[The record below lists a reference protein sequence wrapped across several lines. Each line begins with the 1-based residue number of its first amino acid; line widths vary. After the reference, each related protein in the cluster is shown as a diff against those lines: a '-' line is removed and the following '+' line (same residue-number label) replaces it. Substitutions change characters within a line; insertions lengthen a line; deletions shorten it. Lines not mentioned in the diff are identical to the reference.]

1 MEHLAADVSLAD
13 VARECTLSRSH
24 FSKAFKQTTGQTSH
38 AWLVGQR
45 VEAAQRLLRNP
56 ELSTAQVVSACGFAD
71 QSHLTRVFSAR
82 TGTSP
87 ARWRRSRA
95 D

>member
-1 MEHLAADVSLAD
+1 L
-13 VARECTLSRSH
+13 
-24 FSKAFKQTTGQTSH
+24 
-38 AWLVGQR
+38 GQR

-56 ELSTAQVVSACGFAD
+56 GLSIAQVASACGFAD